1 MEPEKDAG
9 GVCFRVWNRET
20 THIGVQSAHSRY
32 PNNNPRCGPSIK
44 QQYDTL
50 NLFSKTF
57 QKHHKLKVVV
67 K

>member
-1 MEPEKDAG
+1 MEREKHAG
-9 GVCFRVWNRET
+9 GVYFGVWNRET
-20 THIGVQSAHSRY
+20 ALIGDKSAHSRY

-67 K
+67 R